1 MTAKEKRLK
10 NWRENMNR
18 IKITEAVATL
28 MIIANSVTFIIC
40 NWMALWSAAHSDWV
54 STWLYIAISVLNA
67 LAMQIMVWLA
77 AATVELMEEAGEN
90 NIVNT
95 VANYILDF

>member
-1 MTAKEKRLK
+1 MS
-10 NWRENMNR
+10 R
-18 IKITEAVATL
+18 IKITQAVATL
-28 MIIANSVTFIIC
+28 LLLANSATFVIC
-40 NWMALWSAAHSDWV
+40 DWMALWSAAHSDWV

-67 LAMQIMVWLA
+67 LAMQIMAWLA